1 MKKIKADPM
10 LFTSYVLLG
19 VLLMV
24 FAYLLPVLTAVNVL
38 SIQNILI
45 LASVAG
51 IIASVQ
57 YISSRTCCTESL

>member
-51 IIASVQ
+51 IIASV
-57 YISSRTCCTESL
+57 